1 MEENK
6 KQGEVKTEKLSYE
19 QLENVASQLQQQN
32 MQLRRMIDSNEWMFK
47 RLEYLFKVME
57 VSHMFTDGFVAR
69 CSSEIE
75 ELMILPEEDE
85 NPKKD

>member
-6 KQGEVKTEKLSYE
+6 KEVKTEKLGYE

-32 MQLRRMIDSNEWMFK
+32 MQLRRMIESNDWMFK

-57 VSHMFTDGFVAR
+57 VSHMFTDEFVSK

-75 ELMILPEEDE
+75 NLMTLPEEEDNSKE
-85 NPKKD
+85 D